1 MSLPAA
7 VFSSAQLRN
16 VAFWRRPWGGSFRL
30 FERLSVQRFVK
41 ALRPRGELVRLPAA
55 AVSTA

>member
-7 VFSSAQLRN
+7 AVSSARLQN

-30 FERLSVQRFVK
+30 FKRLSVQCFVK